1 MRKKQTSR
9 FISLLLG
16 IVLILSMIPTAFAAD
31 YNDITENAWHCVA
44 VDYVTE
50 NNLMAGTGGGNF
62 EPDTP
67 MTRAMLV
74 TILHRLEGTPPVSGD
89 GGFSDVPDT
98 SYIPLR

>member
-1 MRKKQTSR
+1 MRRKQTSR

-16 IVLILSMIPTAFAAD
+16 MVLILSMIPTAFAAD
-31 YNDITENAWHCVA
+31 YNDILENAWHRVA

-74 TILHRLEGTPPVSGD
+74 TILHRMESLRRYLAMAVFPMQPKSA
-89 GGFSDVPDT
+89 
-98 SYIPLR
+98 PLQ